1 MPTTQDLAGFRSRLL
16 ARRAEL
22 RQQLSNLTAEQRRV
36 PEPLNPDF
44 EEQATQREN
53 DEVVDALHEGAQ
65 AELRA
70 IEQAI
75 HRLEAGTY
83 GRCTRCGGSI
93 EAKRL
98 QALPHTSRCSRCAT
112 TAAS

>member
-1 MPTTQDLAGFRSRLL
+1 MPTNQDLARIRSRLL

-22 RQQLSNLTAEQRRV
+22 RQQLSSLTADQRRV
-36 PEPLNPDF
+36 PEPLSADF

-53 DEVVDALHEGAQ
+53 DEVLDALQEGAQ

-75 HRLEAGTY
+75 DRLEAGTY
-83 GRCTRCGGSI
+83 GRCTRCGGTI

-98 QALPHTSRCSRCAT
+98 QALPHTSRCSQCAT